1 MSSNKKHSKRKTVK
15 IQPKRPKN
23 FSPGTVRYTG
33 KKQELTTVLDIIDYS
48 KEDYERIE
56 TTSIPDVLKFENETH
71 ITWIN
76 VNGLTNT
83 EAIIALG
90 NHFELHPLI
99 QEDIVA
105 IHQRPKIDEYEDYI
119 FLVFKMLQYNEQEEL
134 MIEHV
139 ALVFGKDYVLTFQE
153 AENDT
158 FNDLRERIEQAKGRV
173 RRSGS
178 DYLMFAIL
186 DAVVDHYFDVI
197 EFLINKI
204 ELVEDQLFDEKDISD
219 IGEKI
224 QNLKKEV
231 LKIRRTILPLR
242 EVINRLDKIETNLI
256 QEQTYK
262 YIRDLYVNL
271 VQTIESIEMQREMA
285 SSLMEMYLTSINNRM
300 NEVMKVL
307 TMVTSIFIP
316 LTLLTGIYGMN
327 FDYMPE
333 LHYKYSYFILLGI
346 MGILILAMVWLFKRK
361 RWF

>member
-1 MSSNKKHSKRKTVK
+1 MATGKKRTKAKPVK

-33 KKQELTTVLDIIDYS
+33 EKKELKTVLDIIDYS
-48 KEDYERIE
+48 KEEYERFE
-56 TTSIPDVLKFENETH
+56 TTSIADISKYENESH
-71 ITWIN
+71 ITWLN
-76 VNGLTNT
+76 VNGLTDT
-83 EAIIALG
+83 EAIIQLG
-90 NHFELHPLI
+90 NHFNLHPLI

-119 FLVFKMLQYNEQEEL
+119 FLVFKMLQYNENEEL
-134 MIEHV
+134 IIEHV
-139 ALVFGKDYVLTFQE
+139 ALVLGKDYLLTFQE
-153 AENDT
+153 AENDA
-158 FNDLRERIEQAKGRV
+158 FNDLRERIEQGKGRV
-173 RRSGS
+173 RRSGA

-186 DAVVDHYFDVI
+186 DAVVDHYFGVI

-204 ELVEDQLFDEKDISD
+204 ELVEDELFDEKDISD

-231 LKIRRTILPLR
+231 LKIRRIVLPLR
-242 EVINRLDKIETNLI
+242 EVVNRLDKIETDLI

-271 VQTIESIEMQREMA
+271 VQTIESVEMQREMT
-285 SSLMEMYLTSINNRM
+285 SSLMEMYLSSINNRM

-307 TMVTSIFIP
+307 TIVTSVFIP

-333 LHYKYSYFILLGI
+333 LHYKYSYFILLGF
-346 MGILILAMVWLFKRK
+346 MGILILGMIRFFKKK